1 MLRDGYGIMVSEDM
15 GERMGDMCNLG
26 EGIYLEGIEVGRE
39 EGREEKLLENLRS
52 LMEELGL
59 TADAALKALRVPEA
73 DRPRILALL

>member
-1 MLRDGYGIMVSEDM
+1 
-15 GERMGDMCNLG
+15 MCNLG
-26 EGIYLEGIEVGRE
+26 EGIYLEDIERGREVG
-39 EGREEKLLENLRS
+39 LLENLRS

>member
-1 MLRDGYGIMVSEDM
+1 MGIE
-15 GERMGDMCNLG
+15 
-26 EGIYLEGIEVGRE
+26 EGIERGREVGRE
-39 EGREEKLLENLRS
+39 ENLLENLRS